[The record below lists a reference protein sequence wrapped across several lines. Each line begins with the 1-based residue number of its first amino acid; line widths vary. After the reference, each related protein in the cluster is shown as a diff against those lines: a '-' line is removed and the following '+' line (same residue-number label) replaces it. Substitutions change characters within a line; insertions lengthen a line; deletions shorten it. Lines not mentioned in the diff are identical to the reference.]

1 MPILKAAR
9 RARLLCT
16 VPVIL
21 LCAGPV
27 AAQESDGFFQ
37 VLGRIILGTG
47 TAKVAIDT
55 PQAVSTIEAEELE
68 RDQATTIGDLFKAVP
83 GIQGTGSPARP
94 LGQAFN
100 IRGIGTF
107 DQSSSESRIAVTVDG
122 APKFY
127 ESYRMGSFFSDL
139 DLFKRVEV
147 LRGPAS
153 STLYGSGAIGGAVN
167 FTTKDASDF
176 LEDGETQVFRFST
189 SFDSNGDGLGL
200 GVISATRAG
209 NGEYVACL
217 LYTSPSPRD

>member
-1 MPILKAAR
+1 MPIR
-9 RARLLCT
+9 TRAQRAQLLCS
-16 VPVIL
+16 VPLIL
-21 LCAGPV
+21 ICAGPV

-68 RDQATTIGDLFKAVP
+68 RDQPANIGDLFKAVP

-153 STLYGSGAIGGAVN
+153 STLYGSGAIGG
-167 FTTKDASDF
+167 
-176 LEDGETQVFRFST
+176 R
-189 SFDSNGDGLGL
+189 
-200 GVISATRAG
+200 
-209 NGEYVACL
+209 
-217 LYTSPSPRD
+217 